1 MFVSLISFQY
11 SQFLIVP
18 DSIWYSSSASLNIFA
33 KLTLAED
40 EDFIAAFMIV
50 AILLFIFALEQ

>member
-40 EDFIAAFMIV
+40 EDFVAAFMIV